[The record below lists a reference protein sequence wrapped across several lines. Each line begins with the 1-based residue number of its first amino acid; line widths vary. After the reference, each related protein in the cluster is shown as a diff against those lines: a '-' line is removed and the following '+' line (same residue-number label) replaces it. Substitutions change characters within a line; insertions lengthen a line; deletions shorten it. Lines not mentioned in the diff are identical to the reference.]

1 MDLEKEESIDLG
13 KLWQVAKT
21 HRKVVGGIIV
31 GCTILAAVISLILP
45 KQYESTT
52 LVQTRDANKAMGGQ
66 AAAAM
71 ALLGGGSG
79 VASPTTNYMELMKSR
94 TVLEPIIDAMDWEDP
109 EKKPDAKAFAKSY
122 LDIKNTKSTNLIEVT
137 AKGKTPEE
145 AQQISQSV
153 VDNFLAMQT
162 NNQQQTQSLLVKF
175 LNDRIEE
182 AKKTLTKPRRN
193 SPTTSANIKCTA
205 LTKKQKSPSRNSKA
219 TTTP

>member
-31 GCTILAAVISLILP
+31 GCTILAALISLTLP

-52 LVQTRDANKAMGGQ
+52 LVQTRDANKAMSGQ
-66 AAAAM
+66 AAM
-71 ALLGGGSG
+71 ALLSGGSG
-79 VASPTTNYMELMKSR
+79 VSSPTTNYMELMKSR

-109 EKKPDAKAFAKSY
+109 KKKPDAKAFAKSY

-145 AQQISQSV
+145 ASRS
-153 VDNFLAMQT
+153 
-162 NNQQQTQSLLVKF
+162 
-175 LNDRIEE
+175 
-182 AKKTLTKPRRN
+182 PRASWTTSSPCR
-193 SPTTSANIKCTA
+193 PTTS
-205 LTKKQKSPSRNSKA
+205 SRHRASS
-219 TTTP
+219 